1 MEIWVAI
8 TVAAAFL
15 QNIRSTL
22 QNWLKDRIGTAGA
35 TFVRFGFGLPF
46 AFLFFAVLRFAGGYM
61 LPTLH
66 WEFAAWVVVAASAQI
81 IAQALLIQV
90 FVYRNFSVGTAYS
103 RTEPAQAA
111 LFGLVFLS
119 ETISPTVLLAITVS
133 VTGVMMISMARSEL
147 RVSSLL
153 TSLTTRSVAT
163 GLGSGAF
170 FGIAAV
176 GFRGA
181 SLSLG
186 GPNFLMQGSVTL
198 CAAITFQALVML
210 AYIAIRERDE
220 LGRIA
225 AAWKPALAV
234 GLVGASASFGWFT
247 AMTLQSAAVVKAVAQ
262 VEVLFGFA
270 STVFVFRERMNRM
283 EVAGCCAIV
292 GGILLLLLP

>member
-90 FVYRNFSVGTAYS
+90 FGYRNFSVGTAYS

-133 VTGVMMISMARSEL
+133 VTGVMT
-147 RVSSLL
+147 VSYTHL
-153 TSLTTRSVAT
+153 TLPTICSV
-163 GLGSGAF
+163 
-170 FGIAAV
+170 
-176 GFRGA
+176 
-181 SLSLG
+181 
-186 GPNFLMQGSVTL
+186 
-198 CAAITFQALVML
+198 
-210 AYIAIRERDE
+210 
-220 LGRIA
+220 
-225 AAWKPALAV
+225 
-234 GLVGASASFGWFT
+234 
-247 AMTLQSAAVVKAVAQ
+247 
-262 VEVLFGFA
+262 
-270 STVFVFRERMNRM
+270 
-283 EVAGCCAIV
+283 
-292 GGILLLLLP
+292 